1 MLYFKK
7 TYLLNSS
14 EKEVLEQ
21 GLRNRSLKRSQMLD
35 FVFETI
41 NIGTDKYFLGNEDKK
56 TLKFTRIKTSFESFL
71 PKIIISFPK
80 EITVKYYKFRL
91 SVLSTVI
98 LAVLSLLF
106 LTCFLDLI
114 INQKNVETFFT
125 AMVLLVI
132 YFILILLEMNMTK
145 NRILKITSNQREF

>member
-7 TYLLNSS
+7 TYLLNRS
-14 EKEVLEQ
+14 EKEDLER

-80 EITVKYYKFRL
+80 EINVEYYKFRL
-91 SVLSTVI
+91 SVPSTVI

-125 AMVLLVI
+125 TMVLLAI
-132 YFILILLEMNMTK
+132 YFILILLETKITK
-145 NRILKITSNQREF
+145 NRILKITSE